1 MVYAEISEM
10 YNSLTRTEGVLDTEM
25 LDKMVYYTA
34 CVAAILLIVLMVI
47 VFINDYSNDTTKI
60 ASLISFSAIIAG
72 ITMITNIVLLY
83 TMKPKQKRVLPLMKL
98 AQVNK
103 LKKKIKNGLIA
114 IFTVC
119 AAGALGLGYITA
131 YVHQTNFKQLTQSA
145 YKRLRQ
151 GISH

>member
-83 TMKPKQKRVLPLMKL
+83 TMKPKQKSPT
-98 AQVNK
+98 VNE
-103 LKKKIKNGLIA
+103 
-114 IFTVC
+114 TS
-119 AAGALGLGYITA
+119 T
-131 YVHQTNFKQLTQSA
+131 S
-145 YKRLRQ
+145 
-151 GISH
+151 